1 MRGPAAGNARMAEPP
16 CFCGTLLT
24 CSFPRLRN
32 VLPGHRVE
40 PTVRRIILTLL
51 TLAVLLPS
59 AAFAGARYL
68 CAMDGQV
75 RSACCCPAKAHK
87 HERDVESQSVMR
99 SNCCCKVS
107 TVAPTTPPETIAAST
122 QVDTATPP
130 VAVPVP
136 FITMP
141 PRERFVIAH
150 AIDTRPPKPDRTL
163 FVRHCAFLL

>member
-1 MRGPAAGNARMAEPP
+1 M
-16 CFCGTLLT
+16 
-24 CSFPRLRN
+24 
-32 VLPGHRVE
+32 
-40 PTVRRIILTLL
+40 RRIVLTIL

-87 HERDVESQSVMR
+87 HERDVDTHSVMR

-107 TVAPTTPPETIAAST
+107 AVTPISPPDTIVAST
-122 QVDTATPP
+122 QVDAAAPP
-130 VAVPVP
+130 VAAVVP
-136 FITMP
+136 FVTMP
-141 PRERFVIAH
+141 ARERFVIAN

-163 FVRHCAFLL
+163 FVRHCALLL